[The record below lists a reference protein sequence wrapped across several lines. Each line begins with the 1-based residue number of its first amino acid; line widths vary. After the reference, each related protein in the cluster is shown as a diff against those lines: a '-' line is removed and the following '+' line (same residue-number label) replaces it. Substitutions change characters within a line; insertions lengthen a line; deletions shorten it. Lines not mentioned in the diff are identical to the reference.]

1 MMQVFYDNMAEILE
15 VDEVKPNDILQDFE
29 NWDSLT
35 ILSVLAMLDANFG
48 VNMTAKNL
56 QKIETVGELATF
68 VDSRREEKNG

>member
-1 MMQVFYDNMAEILE
+1 MQVFYDNMAEILE

-68 VDSRREEKNG
+68 IDSRREEKNG

>member
-1 MMQVFYDNMAEILE
+1 MQVFYDNMAEILE

>member
-1 MMQVFYDNMAEILE
+1 MQIFYDKLAEILE